1 MTSRSFSLRALLG
14 WPVMLKGIRLGD
26 PSDAVLDTESLRVV
40 GLEVLCADG
49 ARRFLPLAAA
59 RIREDRVAVGS
70 ALILLED
77 GDREFYRPRSRTFRA
92 LIGAPVEREGR
103 PLGELVDLLVTPD
116 GTVKAVAARVNG
128 SGALLHESAGVTIS
142 AAPKASAA

>member
-1 MTSRSFSLRALLG
+1 VTSRSFSLRALLG
-14 WPVMLKGIRLGD
+14 RPVMVKGVRLGD

-40 GLEVLCADG
+40 GLEVLCVDG

-59 RIREDRVAVGS
+59 RIREDSVAVGS

-92 LIGAPVEREGR
+92 LLGAPVERLGR
-103 PLGELVDLLVTPD
+103 PLGQLVDLLVTPD
-116 GTVKAVAARVNG
+116 GTVEGVAARANG
-128 SGALLHESAGVTIS
+128 SEALLHESAGVTIS
-142 AAPKASAA
+142 APPKASAA

>member
-1 MTSRSFSLRALLG
+1 VTSRSFSLRALLG
-14 WPVMLKGIRLGD
+14 RPVMLKGIRLGD

-70 ALILLED
+70 ALILLE
-77 GDREFYRPRSRTFRA
+77 GEDREFYRPRSRTFRA
-92 LIGAPVEREGR
+92 LIGAPVERGGR
-103 PLGELVDLLVTPD
+103 PLGELVDLVVAPD
-116 GTVKAVAARVNG
+116 GTVEAVAARVNG

-142 AAPKASAA
+142 PAPKASAA

>member
-1 MTSRSFSLRALLG
+1 MTCGTFSLRALLG
-14 WPVMLKGIRLGD
+14 RPVMLKGIRLGD

-59 RIREDRVAVGS
+59 RIRDDRVAVGS
-70 ALILLED
+70 ALILLDEQ
-77 GDREFYRPRSRTFRA
+77 DREFYRPRSRTFRA
-92 LIGAPVEREGR
+92 LIGAPVEQEGR
-103 PLGELVDLLVTPD
+103 PLGELVDLVVAAD
-116 GTVKAVAARVNG
+116 GTVEAVAARANG

-142 AAPKASAA
+142 VTPKASAA

>member
-1 MTSRSFSLRALLG
+1 VTSSSFSLRALLG
-14 WPVMLKGIRLGD
+14 RPVMLKGIRLGD

-59 RIREDRVAVGS
+59 RIREDSVAVGS
-70 ALILLED
+70 ALVLLDD
-77 GDREFYRPRSRTFRA
+77 GDREFYRSRSRTFRA

-103 PLGELVDLLVTPD
+103 SLGELVDLLVTPD
-116 GTVKAVAARVNG
+116 GTVEAVAARVNG
-128 SGALLHESAGVTIS
+128 SSALLHESVGITIS
-142 AAPKASAA
+142 PAPEASAA